1 MKEVNTEYLSRAR
14 TCLTLLPALYLNT
27 KTAFALSQIN
37 LGFVYSCLTKQG
49 GWNLVLK
56 TSPS

>member
-14 TCLTLLPALYLNT
+14 TCLTLAPALYLNT
-27 KTAFALSQIN
+27 KTSFALSQIN
-37 LGFVYSCLTKQG
+37 LGFGFSGLTKQG

-56 TSPS
+56 TCPR